1 MLIQIDDCA
10 ITNSI
15 IVIIEV
21 RSPHINLKFFTCF
34 IGIMLHL
41 KMMDDVKSSLLFHFC
56 FKIPR
61 FLLML
66 DQTQRTENLHY

>member
-1 MLIQIDDCA
+1 MLIQIDNRA

-21 RSPHINLKFFTCF
+21 RSPHVNLKFLTCF
-34 IGIMLHL
+34 IGIVFHL

-56 FKIPR
+56 FKIPG
-61 FLLML
+61 FLLMF
-66 DQTQRTENLHY
+66 H